1 VAERL
6 VIRGGFVLTGDD
18 RLGDVANGDVL
29 VEDGLVV
36 EVRPRVE
43 SANAEIVSATGC
55 VVIPGFVDTHRH
67 TWQSVL
73 RGLLPSC
80 TLADYFGQ
88 VMFGVGPRFR
98 PEDVYA
104 GTLLGSLEALNAGI
118 TTLVDWAHINNTPE
132 HADAGIA
139 ALTDAGIRAMYGHG
153 CPTHPEY
160 LVNET
165 LLGHPEDA
173 RRIRHQYFSS
183 SEQLLT
189 LALALRGPNA
199 DPEVTRHDWNLAREL
214 GARITVHMGVAVR
227 DSLLTHGI
235 LELRREELLGPD
247 TTYIHCNWTTDTE
260 FQMIRDSGGTVSVA
274 PYVEMIMGHGRPPVG
289 RLLKNGLRPSL
300 SVDVVTTAPGEMFTQ
315 MRSVFTAGRIEHF
328 SDDFDAPFD
337 PGLTHR
343 DVLRFATLDG
353 AAACGL
359 DHKIGSITPGK
370 EADLVLIR
378 ADNVNTM
385 PINDP
390 AAVVVTSADTS
401 NVDSVFVR
409 GRAVKRD
416 GHLVDVDLHRL
427 HDLSSASRHHVLRT
441 DS

>member
-1 VAERL
+1 VAGRL
-6 VIRGGFVLTGDD
+6 LIRGGVVLTGDD
-18 RLGDVANGDVL
+18 RLGDVADGDIL
-29 VEDGLVV
+29 VEDGRIVDV
-36 EVRPRVE
+36 GRGIEVADAEFV
-43 SANAEIVSATGC
+43 NAAGC

-80 TLADYFGQ
+80 TLGDYFGR

-104 GTLLGSLEALNAGI
+104 GTLLGSVEALNAGI
-118 TTLVDWAHINNTPE
+118 TTMVDWAHINNTPE

-139 ALTDAGIRAMYGHG
+139 ALTDAGIRAMYAHG
-153 CPTHPEY
+153 CPTLPEY

-165 LLGHPEDA
+165 SLGHPEDA
-173 RRIRHQYFSS
+173 RRIRNQYFSS

-189 LALALRGPNA
+189 LALALRGPHIVS
-199 DPEVTRHDWNLAREL
+199 EVTRHDWNLAREL
-214 GARITVHMGVAVR
+214 GARITVHMGVAVK

-235 LELRREELLGPD
+235 LELRRDELLGAD
-247 TTYIHCNWTTDTE
+247 TTYIHCNCTTDDE

-274 PYVEMIMGHGRPPVG
+274 PYVEMVMGHGRPPIG

-300 SVDVVTTAPGEMFTQ
+300 SGDVVTTVPGDMFTQ
-315 MRSVFTAGRIEHF
+315 MRSVFAVGRIEHL
-328 SDDFDAPFD
+328 SDDVDVPFD
-337 PGLTHR
+337 PSLTHR

-359 DHKIGSITPGK
+359 DHRIGSITPGK

-378 ADNVNTM
+378 ADDVNTM

-401 NVDSVFVR
+401 NIDSVFVR

-416 GHLVDVDLHRL
+416 GRLVNVDLRRL
-427 HDLSSASRHHVLRT
+427 HDLASASRDHVLGV
-441 DS
+441 DP